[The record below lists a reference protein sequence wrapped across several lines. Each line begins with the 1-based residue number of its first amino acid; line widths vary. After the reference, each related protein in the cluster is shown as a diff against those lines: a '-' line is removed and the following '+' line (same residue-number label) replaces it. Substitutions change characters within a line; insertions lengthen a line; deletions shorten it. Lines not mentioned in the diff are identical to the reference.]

1 MNKFIF
7 TLLGF
12 VCLFSACKNTEK
24 PSKPI
29 ICVSIE
35 PLRYFTEQIAGNRF
49 KVVTLVPNN
58 ANAETYEPTAKQMI
72 DLSHS
77 VFFVKVGKIGF
88 ERTWME
94 RLQESSPRLKVVDT
108 SVGIKPIE
116 YSKSIED
123 PHTWMS
129 AVNATI
135 ISQNIYKAI
144 VKEKPQDSVYFKK
157 NLNALLQDIAN
168 THRTIQQVLAKN
180 KTKTFLIFHPTL
192 TYFAHD
198 YGLHQLSVEEEERE
212 PSAAQLK
219 EVIVKATQQKAQ
231 IMFIQKEYISR
242 NTEIVTKACKVKQV
256 SINPQSYQWSKEL
269 LQIAN
274 SLK

>member
-7 TLLGF
+7 ALFGF

-29 ICVSIE
+29 ICVTIE

-58 ANAETYEPTAKQMI
+58 ANAETYEPTAKQMV
-72 DLSHS
+72 DLSHCA
-77 VFFVKVGKIGF
+77 FFVKVGKIGF

-94 RLQESSPRLKVVDT
+94 RLQESSPHLKVVDT

-116 YSKSIED
+116 YSKGIED

-157 NLNALLQDIAN
+157 NLNTLLQDIAN
-168 THRTIQQVLAKN
+168 THRTIQQMLAKN

-219 EVIVKATQQKAQ
+219 EVIVKATQQKAK

-256 SINPQSYQWSKEL
+256 SINPQSYQWNKEL